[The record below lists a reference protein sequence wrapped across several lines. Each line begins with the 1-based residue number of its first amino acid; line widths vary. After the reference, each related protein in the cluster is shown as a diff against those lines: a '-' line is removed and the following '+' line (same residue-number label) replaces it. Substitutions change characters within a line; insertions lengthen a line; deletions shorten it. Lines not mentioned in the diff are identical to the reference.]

1 MDNHKIDCDWC
12 GGNDQL
18 DDHTSD
24 CYLNLQRLLRIEE
37 AAKKYIK
44 KRTEENFQEVV
55 RCVEYNIP
63 NRCKV

>member
-1 MDNHKIDCDWC
+1 MKNDIIFQLVMDNHKIDCDWC

-24 CYLNLQRLLRIEE
+24 CG
-37 AAKKYIK
+37 KKIYK
-44 KRTEENFQEVV
+44 KRTEKNFQEVV